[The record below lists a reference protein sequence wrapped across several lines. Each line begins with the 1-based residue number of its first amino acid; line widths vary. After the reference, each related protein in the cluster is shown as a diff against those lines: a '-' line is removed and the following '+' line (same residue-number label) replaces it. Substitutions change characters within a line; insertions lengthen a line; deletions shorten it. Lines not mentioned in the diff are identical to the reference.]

1 MLKYLSKMSLVN
13 WVLVLI
19 GLFVLFSLGKIIA
32 IMCVGIV
39 LLLLVGKYWH
49 KIIKL
54 LEEKV

>member
-19 GLFVLFSLGKIIA
+19 GLFVLFSLGKIIT
-32 IMCVGIV
+32 IMCVSIV

-54 LEEKV
+54 LERG